1 MRRLIALIPFLAL
14 TTPAL
19 ADETTGEILAFDR
32 VARVI
37 VLTDNTVWQLGE
49 ATVTS
54 DDLVAGD
61 EVRIEFTSAGDSGIG
76 AISSVTR
83 VEG

>member
-1 MRRLIALIPFLAL
+1 MRRLIALVPFLAL
-14 TTPAL
+14 ATPVL
-19 ADETTGEILAFDR
+19 ADETTGEILAYDR

-49 ATVTS
+49 ATATS

-61 EVRIEFTSAGDSGIG
+61 EVTIVFTSAGDSGVG

-83 VEG
+83 VGG

>member
-1 MRRLIALIPFLAL
+1 MRRLIALIPFLAIA
-14 TTPAL
+14 TPVL

-49 ATVTS
+49 ATMTS
-54 DDLVAGD
+54 DDLGAGD
-61 EVRIEFTSAGDSGIG
+61 EVTIVFTSAGDSGVG
-76 AISSVTR
+76 SISSVTR

>member
-1 MRRLIALIPFLAL
+1 MRRLIALLPLLAVAS
-14 TTPAL
+14 PAL

-37 VLTDNTVWQLGE
+37 VLTDNTVWELGE
-49 ATVTS
+49 KTALS

-61 EVRIEFTSAGDSGIG
+61 EVRIEFTSGGDAGVTG
-76 AISSVTR
+76 ISSVTR